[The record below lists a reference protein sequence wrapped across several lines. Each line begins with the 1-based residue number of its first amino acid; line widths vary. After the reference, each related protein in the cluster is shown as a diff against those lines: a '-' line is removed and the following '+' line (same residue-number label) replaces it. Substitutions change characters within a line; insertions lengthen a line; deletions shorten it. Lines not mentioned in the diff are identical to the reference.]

1 MKNKLCKTTT
11 SEHPPVG
18 SQFFSSKDHIKD
30 GSELQS
36 QTPLT
41 PQPPPPHHQVY
52 PMTPW
57 SLYGGYPNYPFPYGM
72 PPLSTANQ
80 QPLGYSPQAYP
91 QQWGPPMPYATGSQ
105 GPMLP
110 TPASHLHAQ
119 NGMIT
124 GASHAGAPGPIDIW
138 GHQFGLDAEECGYL
152 QKLGF
157 RVGDDLSAIS
167 ENMWEAAAVP
177 VCHRV
182 SILKAYSSSLADSA
196 AVPLQ

>member
-1 MKNKLCKTTT
+1 MEC
-11 SEHPPVG
+11 HH
-18 SQFFSSKDHIKD
+18 SQLLINNLWGILLRH
-30 GSELQS
+30 
-36 QTPLT
+36 T
-41 PQPPPPHHQVY
+41 
-52 PMTPW
+52 
-57 SLYGGYPNYPFPYGM
+57 
-72 PPLSTANQ
+72 LSNGA
-80 QPLGYSPQAYP
+80 L
-91 QQWGPPMPYATGSQ
+91 PMPYATGSQ

-119 NGMIT
+119 NSMIT

-157 RVGDDLSAIS
+157 RVGDDLGAIS
-167 ENMWEAAAVP
+167 ENMWEAAVVL

-182 SILKAYSSSLADSA
+182 SILKAYSLSLTDSA